1 MRGYEIY
8 ILNYSGVTSL
18 TIAGGCYSTDHS
30 AIGAAREFA
39 RGKPFEVWRD
49 MDVIK
54 PASLPQLSPAFSR

>member
-8 ILNYSGVTSL
+8 ILNYSGMTSL
-18 TIAGGCYSTDHS
+18 TIAGGIYSNDNS

-39 RGKPFEVWRD
+39 CGRPFEVWRD

-54 PASLPQLSPAFSR
+54 AATLPLLAPAHSC

>member
-8 ILNYSGVTSL
+8 ILNYSGDTAL
-18 TIAGGCYSTDHS
+18 TIAGFSYSNDNS

-49 MDVIK
+49 MDVIQRANL
-54 PASLPQLSPAFSR
+54 PALSPASC